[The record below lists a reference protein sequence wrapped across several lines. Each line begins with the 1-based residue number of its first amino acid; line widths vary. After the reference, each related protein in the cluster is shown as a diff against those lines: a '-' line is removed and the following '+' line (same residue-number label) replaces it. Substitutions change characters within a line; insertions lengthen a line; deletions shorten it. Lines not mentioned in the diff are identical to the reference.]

1 MSLRLPLSGLLLL
14 LGGCVSPGQPGGA
27 TGETPSPGAVDRP
40 PAEVEAQA
48 AAGTF
53 LPVWEPE
60 YGQEVRATVGTF
72 PPFEGEVQAVTGG
85 VLLLREEKES
95 YPLRLN
101 SIRRLEVRRYRR
113 TRALEGGLLGAALG
127 AVVGRLTLV
136 GIGGDHWESQGQ
148 LLAPGLG
155 AIMGGLLGA
164 LMGSRFRGDYWEEVR
179 IPASVSLSPRRIVE
193 GGLSLCCR
201 VLDGPTDPAHWTRDA
216 GPRRRR

>member
-1 MSLRLPLSGLLLL
+1 M
-14 LGGCVSPGQPGGA
+14 
-27 TGETPSPGAVDRP
+27 
-40 PAEVEAQA
+40 EAQA
-48 AAGTF
+48 AAGN
-53 LPVWEPE
+53 LHPLWEPD

-72 PPFEGEVQAVTGG
+72 PPFEGEVQAVTSG
-85 VLLLREEKES
+85 VLLLREEEES

-101 SIRRLEVRRYRR
+101 SVRRLEVRRYRR

-136 GIGGDHWESQGQ
+136 GIGGDHWESQGR

-164 LMGSRFRGDYWEEVR
+164 LAGSKFDGDYWEEVR

-193 GGLSLCCR
+193 EGVDPCCR
-201 VLDGPTDPAHWTRDA
+201 TILKPTEAAARGA